1 MLYAPSGTEFATG
14 AAGGLKLVSNS
25 GTPIRTLRVPRTTAM
40 SCNPVRWW
48 NSGTILASCLP
59 PGSAILQLW
68 LVPVSGARPRA
79 LTPPRGASGRDLGD
93 LDAWQLSSGLY
104 LQGAGPCG
112 VLQVFRQART
122 GSITLVT
129 VPHTTG
135 DNHVLTAVG
144 SRLLIQAPAS
154 CTGSESLL
162 WFNPGTGA
170 EQWLLRAPAS
180 ALGAAIAIPFFSR
193 QDGSL

>member
-1 MLYAPSGTEFATG
+1 M
-14 AAGGLKLVSNS
+14 
-25 GTPIRTLRVPRTTAM
+25 
-40 SCNPVRWW
+40 
-48 NSGTILASCLP
+48 
-59 PGSAILQLW
+59 
-68 LVPVSGARPRA
+68 
-79 LTPPRGASGRDLGD
+79 
-93 LDAWQLSSGLY
+93 
-104 LQGAGPCG
+104 
-112 VLQVFRQART
+112 LQVFKQART
-122 GSITLVT
+122 GSVTLVT

-135 DNHVLTAVG
+135 DNHVLTAAG

-180 ALGAAIAIPFFSR
+180 ALGAAIAVPFYSR